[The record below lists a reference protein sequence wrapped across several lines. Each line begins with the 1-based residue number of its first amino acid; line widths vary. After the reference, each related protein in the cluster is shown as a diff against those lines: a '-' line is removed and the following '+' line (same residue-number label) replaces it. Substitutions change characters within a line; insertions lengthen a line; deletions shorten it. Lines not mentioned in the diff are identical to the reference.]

1 MIDIYIYLNFEI
13 FQFQFH
19 GIKSIQNYNFKH
31 NTTWSSKYYNISES
45 TLFEEVTQTFEDTI
59 VKVAIRFFRADES
72 ENFMVSFKTNVS
84 GSALNHLDIVQQ
96 QHRKFGKCYS
106 IRPRKRYRKL
116 GVYYIKVTL

>member
-1 MIDIYIYLNFEI
+1 MILISIFNADI

-19 GIKSIQNYNFKH
+19 GIQSIQNYNFMH
-31 NTTWSSKYYNISES
+31 NTTWSSKYHNISES
-45 TLFEEVTQTFEDTI
+45 TLFDEVTQTFEDTI

-72 ENFMVSFKTNVS
+72 ENFMVSFRTNIS

-116 GVYYIKVTL
+116 GIYYIKITL

>member
-1 MIDIYIYLNFEI
+1 MIDIYNYLNFEI

-59 VKVAIRFFRADES
+59 IKVAIRFFRADES

>member
-1 MIDIYIYLNFEI
+1 MIDIYIYLNFDI

-59 VKVAIRFFRADES
+59 IKVAIRFFRADES

-116 GVYYIKVTL
+116 GVYYIKITL